1 MSRIAERFTQLAQQG
16 RKALIPYLTAGD
28 PVTSATVPFMHAMVE
43 AGADILELGV
53 PFSDPMAEG
62 PVIQHAMERALLHHV
77 GLHHVIDM
85 VVEFR
90 KKDTTTPVLLM
101 GYLNPVEV
109 MGYESFV
116 SRAVAAGIDGVL
128 LVDLPPDEAEELLA
142 LTRRHGLDVVFL
154 VSPTTT
160 PERIKLISQA
170 SSGFV
175 YYVSLK
181 GVTGAGNL
189 DIGEVLSRVERIKAA
204 TDLPVGVGFGIK
216 DAASARQIG
225 EVADAVVVGSALVKL
240 IEANLDAPDKAK
252 QAIAELI
259 GSMRRELDTISP
271 ESAAKMHN
279 L

>member
-1 MSRIAERFTQLAQQG
+1 MSRIAERFAHLARQDK
-16 RKALIPYLTAGD
+16 KALIPYLTAGD

-62 PVIQHAMERALLHHV
+62 PVIQHAMERALHHHV
-77 GLHHVIDM
+77 TLHQVIEM
-85 VVEFR
+85 VREFR

-109 MGYESFV
+109 MGYEQFV
-116 SRAVAAGIDGVL
+116 TQAVAAGIDGVL
-128 LVDLPPDEAEELLA
+128 LVDLPPDEAEQLLS
-142 LTRRHGLDVVFL
+142 LTKQHGLDVVFL

-160 PERIKLISQA
+160 PERIQLISQA

-181 GVTGAGNL
+181 GVTGAGHL
-189 DIGEVLSRVERIKAA
+189 DVGEVLSRVERIKAA

-216 DAASARQIG
+216 DAHSARQIG

-252 QAIAELI
+252 KAIAALI
-259 GSMRRELDTISP
+259 ESMREALDTISP
-271 ESAAKMHN
+271 GSSAKMHN